1 MAGMSPSL
9 RYAVFYGAVFLA
21 VGIYLPFWPVFLKGR
36 GLSAAEI
43 GLLFA
48 LASWLRIVS
57 MPAVAQIADRTG
69 RAA

>member
-1 MAGMSPSL
+1 MAGRSPAI
-9 RYAVFYGAVFLA
+9 RYAAFYGAVFLT

-48 LASWLRIVS
+48 LASWLRIVT
-57 MPAVAQIADRTG
+57 MPAVAQIAHRPG
-69 RAA
+69 RA